1 MTSLSSI
8 FKEDFLK
15 EKVSETR
22 NDFHQARTEY
32 ELAMRREILHRVNH
46 CPCCFN
52 GFFEDVKARVR
63 EEALHNNFEP
73 DVMEV
78 LSRMSVIPLVPK
90 EEDKDESEDIVEE
103 PFHYFQQ
110 DA

>member
-1 MTSLSSI
+1 MTKLSSF

-15 EKVSETR
+15 EQVIEAR
-22 NDFHQARTEY
+22 NIFHQARTEY
-32 ELAMRREILHRVNH
+32 ELAMRQEILHRVNH

-78 LSRMSVIPLVPK
+78 LSHMSVILLVPK
-90 EEDKDESEDIVEE
+90 EEDKDESGDVVEE
-103 PFHYFQQ
+103 SIH
-110 DA
+110 